1 MKLVFAVHRYSKKPN
16 TSLKSF
22 KASLMTISMVRTV
35 LLIAG
40 SLFLAA
46 PHAMAEG
53 LSPSSHDKFER
64 LDDLILPIEV
74 VSGSC
79 PEQVRFWRETRRE
92 FEAGENNGTMLD
104 VSSISRGKTEFID
117 SQEHSVTFRAPVV
130 PEFYSCVGQLGESD
144 DLYRLLYHLWFEQG
158 YVYFRF
164 DIGAIAPELHENW
177 YFANITHQEIVGQYP
192 YVRWAVGD

>member
-1 MKLVFAVHRYSKKPN
+1 
-16 TSLKSF
+16 
-22 KASLMTISMVRTV
+22 MVRTAF
-35 LLIAG
+35 LIAS
-40 SLFLAA
+40 SLLLAA

-53 LSPSSHDKFER
+53 LSSSSRDTFER
-64 LDDLILPIEV
+64 RDDLILPIEV
-74 VSGSC
+74 TSGSC
-79 PEQVRFWRETRRE
+79 PEQVRFWQETRRN

-144 DLYRLLYHLWFEQG
+144 DFYRSLYYLWFDQG

-164 DIGAIAPELHENW
+164 DIGAIAPEPHENW